1 MQTVREATF
10 DVATKLGLTTWYGNP
25 GSTEI
30 PLLADLPSHLTYIL
44 GLHEHAVVAMATG
57 HALAEE
63 RPVMVSVH
71 TTAGLGNAVSALATA
86 RVNRAPLVVLVGQQD
101 RRHIAL
107 EPFLTGHLESLAGE
121 YPVSVQ
127 LPLRAQDVPG
137 AVARARYEAAY
148 YRGPAIVIVPMDDWH
163 QPMDDTVLPAP
174 AEMIQASGVTR
185 HDLQPMVTLLEAAQA
200 PVLVTGAGSDGSAS
214 WNGVVALADRL
225 GCPVWQEPFTARAG
239 FPQDHPRF
247 AGFLPSGRAALR
259 QQLSRHDLVLVIGA
273 GVLKQ
278 YHYEPGPLFVEGTV
292 VAVITEDPGEAV
304 RSPARLAM
312 VAGLGPACRSLAGLL
327 AQRGTPDR
335 GARVTTPPGRT
346 DLSPCFGVPGEN
358 GDGDRVPDASMMRVT
373 PAAVLAALA
382 ERLDP
387 ATAVVEEAP
396 SSRDCLQST
405 LRARHPLGYLS
416 AAMGG
421 LGFALG
427 AATGIKLADPQ
438 RPVLAVVGDGSAIY
452 GIQALWSAA
461 HYGAGVLFVVLDNGS
476 YSIMNRLAARQGGHP
491 WPNFEEVKVDGL
503 ARALGCS
510 AVEVTTV
517 TALVD
522 VLDEVVPT
530 LAHRRDPLLVN
541 VVLDP
546 AAVT

>member
-30 PLLADLPSHLTYIL
+30 PLLADFPSHLAYIL

-107 EPFLTGHLESLAGE
+107 EPFLTGHLESLAGD

-137 AVARARYEAAY
+137 AVARACYEAAY

-174 AEMIQASGVTR
+174 AEMIQASGVTPR
-185 HDLQPMVTLLEAAQA
+185 DLEPMIELLDAAHA
-200 PVLVTGAGSDGSAS
+200 PVLVTGAGSDRRAS
-214 WNGVVALADRL
+214 WDAVVALADRL
-225 GCPVWQEPFTARAG
+225 DCPVWQEPFTARAG
-239 FPQDHPRF
+239 FPQEHPRF
-247 AGFLPSGRAALR
+247 AGFLPAGRAALR
-259 QQLSRHDLVLVIGA
+259 QQLSPYDCVLVIGA

-312 VAGLGPACRSLAGLL
+312 IAGLESACTSLAGLVS
-327 AQRGTPDR
+327 QRSAPDR
-335 GARVTTPPGRT
+335 RARAATLPSATDMAPSRDLPGQADDRDRT
-346 DLSPCFGVPGEN
+346 GGTSINWL
-358 GDGDRVPDASMMRVT
+358 T
-373 PAAVLAALA
+373 PAAVFAALA

-387 ATAVVEEAP
+387 LTVVVEESP
-396 SSRDCLQST
+396 SSRDGLQGE
-405 LRARHPLGYLS
+405 LPARHPLGYLS

-438 RPVLAVVGDGSAIY
+438 RPVVAVVGDGSALY

-476 YSIMNRLAARQGGHP
+476 YGIMNRLAAREGSQP
-491 WPNFEEVKVDGL
+491 WPNFEDVQVDGL
-503 ARALGCS
+503 ARALGCP

-517 TALVD
+517 AALVD

-530 LAHRRDPLLVN
+530 LAARRDPLLVN

-546 AAVT
+546 GAAV